1 MSIKEEALNIN
12 IFLVDDDENYL
23 EMTKM
28 YLEDNGMKITTFS
41 DPVEALNI
49 AKKKKVDII
58 LLDYFM
64 PEMTG
69 EEFVKELRK
78 ENNKTLIIL
87 QTGFAE
93 KKPPIEMLT
102 SLDIQG
108 YYDKTKEVDELLL
121 LTLSAIKTIKLM
133 KLSQKQEIRIDLL
146 NYKKQFLGNLI
157 VGLVNEAKD
166 QLFSIGISSKSIE
179 EQSNLFKDEIG
190 AINRANSKLG
200 ELFETIN
207 FESMEVATAGELIN
221 AINILMKNK
230 KSTEGIVINYDIDI
244 DDMKRIVYTTGIDT
258 LIYVI
263 VETIEFLAN
272 KDIKNVDIKFEQDEN
287 KVYVKILNATTYTKD
302 FIKTIVLI
310 LSGNESVG
318 IDIKEGKVTLSVPR
332 KGRKVTSVEDEEND
346 AGF

>member
-1 MSIKEEALNIN
+1 MSIENEAANIN
-12 IFLVDDDENYL
+12 IVLVDDDVNYL

-41 DPVEALNI
+41 NPVEALDVC
-49 AKKKKVDII
+49 KKKKIDIV

-78 ENNKTLIIL
+78 VNNKTLIIL

-102 SLDIQG
+102 NLDIQG
-108 YYDKTKEVDELLL
+108 YYDKTKEIDELLL

-133 KLSQKQEIRIDLL
+133 KLNQKQEIKIDLL
-146 NYKKQFLGNLI
+146 NYEKQFLGDLI

-166 QLFSIGISSKSIE
+166 QLFAISIANKTIE
-179 EQSNLFKDEIG
+179 EESNLFKEENG
-190 AINRANSKLG
+190 VINRANNKLG

-207 FESMEVATAGELIN
+207 FESIEVATAGELIN
-221 AINILMKNK
+221 AINILLKNK
-230 KSTEGIVINYDIDI
+230 KNSEGITLKYDIGVDEMEKI
-244 DDMKRIVYTTGIDT
+244 IFSTGIDT
-258 LIYVI
+258 LIYVV
-263 VETIEFLAN
+263 VETVNYFLKKGI
-272 KDIKNVDIKFEQDEN
+272 KDVDITFDEEDDRC
-287 KVYVKILNATTYTKD
+287 YLKILNSTTYTKD

-310 LSGNESVG
+310 LSGNDAVG
-318 IDIKEGKVTLSVPR
+318 IDIKDGKITLSVPR
-332 KGRKVTSVEDEEND
+332 KGSEE
-346 AGF
+346 

>member
-1 MSIKEEALNIN
+1 MSIENEAANIN
-12 IFLVDDDENYL
+12 IVLVDDDENYL

-41 DPVEALNI
+41 NPVEALDVC
-49 AKKKKVDII
+49 KKKKIDIV

-78 ENNKTLIIL
+78 VNNKTLIIL

-102 SLDIQG
+102 NLDIQG
-108 YYDKTKEVDELLL
+108 YYDKTKEIDELLL

-133 KLSQKQEIRIDLL
+133 KLNQKQEIKIDLL
-146 NYKKQFLGNLI
+146 NYKKQFLGDLI

-166 QLFSIGISSKSIE
+166 QLFAISIANKTIE
-179 EQSNLFKDEIG
+179 EESNLFKEENG
-190 AINRANSKLG
+190 VINRANNKLG

-207 FESMEVATAGELIN
+207 FESIEVATAGELIN
-221 AINILMKNK
+221 AINILLKNK
-230 KSTEGIVINYDIDI
+230 KNSEGITLKYDIGVDEMEKI
-244 DDMKRIVYTTGIDT
+244 IFSTGIDT
-258 LIYVI
+258 LIYVV
-263 VETIEFLAN
+263 VETVNYFLKKGI
-272 KDIKNVDIKFEQDEN
+272 KDVDITFDEEDDRC
-287 KVYVKILNATTYTKD
+287 YLKILNSTTYTKD

-310 LSGNESVG
+310 LSGNDAVG
-318 IDIKEGKVTLSVPR
+318 IDIKDGKITLSVPR
-332 KGRKVTSVEDEEND
+332 KGSEE
-346 AGF
+346 

>member
-1 MSIKEEALNIN
+1 MSIENEAANIN
-12 IFLVDDDENYL
+12 IVLVDDDENYL

-41 DPVEALNI
+41 NPVEALDVC
-49 AKKKKVDII
+49 KKKKIDIV

-78 ENNKTLIIL
+78 VNNKTLIIL

-102 SLDIQG
+102 NLDIQG
-108 YYDKTKEVDELLL
+108 YYDKTKEIDELLL

-133 KLSQKQEIRIDLL
+133 KLNQKQEIKIDLL
-146 NYKKQFLGNLI
+146 NYKKQFLGDLI

-166 QLFSIGISSKSIE
+166 QLFAISIANKTIE
-179 EQSNLFKDEIG
+179 EESNLFKEENG
-190 AINRANSKLG
+190 VINRANNKLG

-207 FESMEVATAGELIN
+207 FESIEVATAGELIN
-221 AINILMKNK
+221 AINILLKNK
-230 KSTEGIVINYDIDI
+230 KNSEGITLKYDIGVDEMEKI
-244 DDMKRIVYTTGIDT
+244 IFSTGIDT
-258 LIYVI
+258 LIYVV
-263 VETIEFLAN
+263 VETVNYFLKKGI
-272 KDIKNVDIKFEQDEN
+272 KDVDITFDEEGDRC
-287 KVYVKILNATTYTKD
+287 YLKILNSTTYTKD

-310 LSGNESVG
+310 LSGNDAVG
-318 IDIKEGKVTLSVPR
+318 IDIKDGKITLSVPR
-332 KGRKVTSVEDEEND
+332 KGSEE
-346 AGF
+346 

>member
-1 MSIKEEALNIN
+1 MSIENEAANIN
-12 IFLVDDDENYL
+12 IVLVDDDENYL

-41 DPVEALNI
+41 NPVEALEVC
-49 AKKKKVDII
+49 KKKKIDIV

-78 ENNKTLIIL
+78 VNNKTLIIL

-102 SLDIQG
+102 NLDIQG
-108 YYDKTKEVDELLL
+108 YYDKTKEIDELLL

-133 KLSQKQEIRIDLL
+133 KLNQKQEIKIDLL
-146 NYKKQFLGNLI
+146 NYKKQFLGDLI

-166 QLFSIGISSKSIE
+166 QLFAISIANKTIE
-179 EQSNLFKDEIG
+179 EESNLFKEENG
-190 AINRANSKLG
+190 VINRANNKLG

-207 FESMEVATAGELIN
+207 FESIEVATAGELIN
-221 AINILMKNK
+221 AINILLKNK
-230 KSTEGIVINYDIDI
+230 KNSEGITLKYDIGVDEMEKI
-244 DDMKRIVYTTGIDT
+244 IFSTGIDT
-258 LIYVI
+258 LIYVV
-263 VETIEFLAN
+263 VETVNYFLKKGI
-272 KDIKNVDIKFEQDEN
+272 KDVDITFDEDDDRC
-287 KVYVKILNATTYTKD
+287 YLKILNSTTYTKD

-310 LSGNESVG
+310 LSGNDAVG
-318 IDIKEGKVTLSVPR
+318 IDIKDGKITLSVPR
-332 KGRKVTSVEDEEND
+332 KGSEE
-346 AGF
+346 

>member
-1 MSIKEEALNIN
+1 MSIENEAANIN
-12 IFLVDDDENYL
+12 IVLVDDDVNYL

-41 DPVEALNI
+41 NPVEALDVC
-49 AKKKKVDII
+49 KKKKIDIV

-78 ENNKTLIIL
+78 VNNKTLIIL

-102 SLDIQG
+102 NLDIQG
-108 YYDKTKEVDELLL
+108 YYDKTKEIDELLL

-133 KLSQKQEIRIDLL
+133 KLNQKQEIKIDLL
-146 NYKKQFLGNLI
+146 NYKKQFLGDLI

-166 QLFSIGISSKSIE
+166 QLFAISIANKTIE
-179 EQSNLFKDEIG
+179 EESNLFKEENG
-190 AINRANSKLG
+190 VINRANNKLG

-207 FESMEVATAGELIN
+207 FESIEVATAGELIN
-221 AINILMKNK
+221 AINILLKNK
-230 KSTEGIVINYDIDI
+230 KNSEGITLKYDIGVDEMEKI
-244 DDMKRIVYTTGIDT
+244 IFSTGIDT
-258 LIYVI
+258 LIYVV
-263 VETIEFLAN
+263 VETVNYFLKKGI
-272 KDIKNVDIKFEQDEN
+272 KDVDITFDEEDDRC
-287 KVYVKILNATTYTKD
+287 YLKILNSTTYTKD

-310 LSGNESVG
+310 LSGNDAVG
-318 IDIKEGKVTLSVPR
+318 IDIKDGKITLSVPR
-332 KGRKVTSVEDEEND
+332 KGSEE
-346 AGF
+346 